1 MPFDTSK
8 IKDLV
13 STVRDLLLLVVFIL
27 LLTMPKFINDRLVA
41 AGFTKGS
48 IAGFQWETQLKSS
61 TEQTKA
67 AGETVQRA
75 NENYSDL
82 VARLNDL
89 EHKVTDPTVKNE
101 VKSLGQAAE
110 KSRLDIETAD
120 STLKRSLATQ
130 QQIFASIAPSSVAD
144 TGWIFAGKLTED
156 KTAWDPTDPPPT
168 ISPVPLSFSVGMKL
182 TVRDDVYLRGDAPT
196 NAHTSAPISGVARVG
211 DQLEVLAQ
219 DLSHFRR
226 GGWFVWLKVR
236 RL

>member
-8 IKDLV
+8 LKDV
-13 STVRDLLLLVVFIL
+13 TSTARDILLLGLFIL
-27 LLTMPKFINDRLVA
+27 LLTWPKFINDRLA
-41 AGFTKGS
+41 TAGFTKGS
-48 IAGFQWETQLKSS
+48 IAGFEWETQLKSS

-89 EHKVTDPTVKNE
+89 EHKVTDPAVKSE

-110 KSRLDIETAD
+110 KSRLEIETAD
-120 STLKRSLATQ
+120 NTLKRSLATQ
-130 QQIFASIAPSSVAD
+130 QQIVASIAPSSVAD
-144 TGWIFAGKLTED
+144 TGWIFAGRLTED
-156 KTAWDPTDPPPT
+156 KTGWDPADPAT
-168 ISPVPLSFSVGMKL
+168 VSPSPLSFSPGTRL
-182 TVRDDVYLRGDAPT
+182 TVHDDVYLRADAPT
-196 NAHTSAPISGVARVG
+196 NAHTVGQILGVARAG

-219 DLSHFRR
+219 DPSHFRR